1 MAQGPRRQGSEGP
14 RPGGLY
20 LGEGVRSES
29 RVREAQASATSPYR
43 HASALIQGLFR
54 AGAKALTATQTVR
67 EHPCLIQGARQGA
80 ERRARSGHPRGS
92 NPLFGPVLCC
102 LFLASQPVPSR
113 PQSWARVLLSKIP
126 HALIPFHTHRYH
138 YALASGASFYSRQ
151 LHTLK
156 LRR

>member
-67 EHPCLIQGARQGA
+67 EHPSWPHPRRPTRGREARQI
-80 ERRARSGHPRGS
+80 RAPTRQQSSLWSRS
-92 NPLFGPVLCC
+92 LLLIF
-102 LFLASQPVPSR
+102 SQPASTKPS
-113 PQSWARVLLSKIP
+113 SVLGPGAVVENPSCPHPLPYTQIPLRISKRGLVLFSTTP
-126 HALIPFHTHRYH
+126 YT
-138 YALASGASFYSRQ
+138 
-151 LHTLK
+151 
-156 LRR
+156 